1 MEEVMSKKVLITGG
15 CGFGG
20 SHVVEHIL
28 KNTDWEIAIIDKL
41 TYAAGG
47 FDRLRDIDAF
57 DDKRVQVLAADFSY
71 PISHGIAKEI
81 GQVDYII
88 HMGASTHVDNSI
100 IDPYPFVKNNV
111 VGTLRM
117 LEFAKTQTNLTAFVY
132 FSTDEVFGPALEGL
146 AYSEWDR
153 YNSGNPYAASKA
165 GGEEM
170 ALAFANTYRLP
181 VIIVHCMNLI
191 GERQHPEKFIP
202 LIIRKIMFGETVTIH
217 SNKEK
222 TVAGSRFYI
231 HCRNMADALLFIL
244 TEVALEKGHSWR
256 HKFNIVGEKEVS
268 NLELAH
274 FIAEVMGMPLYF
286 KMVDFHSARPGHDLR
301 YALDGSLLKRHGWT
315 PPKTFE
321 ESLEKVVQWTL
332 DNQKWLYWDGK

>member
-1 MEEVMSKKVLITGG
+1 MSKKVLITGL
-15 CGFGG
+15 CGFAGH
-20 SHVVEHIL
+20 HVVEHIL
-28 KNTDWEIAIIDKL
+28 KNTDWEIVGIDKL
-41 TYAAGG
+41 SYAARG

-57 DDKRVQVLAADFSY
+57 DDKRVQVLAADFSQ
-71 PISHGIAKEI
+71 PISRGIAKEI

-111 VGTLRM
+111 IGTLRM
-117 LEFAKTQTNLTAFVY
+117 LEFAKTQTKLTAFVY
-132 FSTDEVFGPALEGL
+132 FSTDEVFGPASEGL
-146 AYSEWDR
+146 AYGEWDR

-170 ALAFANTYRLP
+170 TLAFANTYRLP
-181 VIIVHCMNLI
+181 IIIVHCMNLI

-202 LIIRKIMFGETVTIH
+202 LIIKKVIIGETVTIH

-244 TEVALEKGHSWR
+244 DKTTRSSITFLGPLRE
-256 HKFNIVGEKEVS
+256 KFNIVGEKEVS
-268 NLELAH
+268 NLELAQA
-274 FIAEVMGMPLYF
+274 IADIMGMPLHYEL
-286 KMVDFHSARPGHDLR
+286 VDFHSARPGHDLR
-301 YALDGSLLKRHGWT
+301 YALDGGLLKSLGWI

-332 DNQKWLYWDGK
+332 DNPKWLYWDGK